1 MNKVYVIM
9 WCNNSESWDDYEDR
23 IVEICGTRQTARNH
37 IKKYNDNVKNTSDDR
52 FWIDEY
58 TLNEYNNFF

>member
-23 IVEICGTRQTARNH
+23 IVEICKTRQTARNH
-37 IKKYNDNVKNTSDDR
+37 LKKYNDDVKNTSNDK

-58 TLNEYNNFF
+58 TLNEYNYFF